1 MDLNNIKVSDIKEK
15 LQAIDKKTL
24 IKFGI
29 GFGGVI
35 IFLIIY
41 YAVLSPIVEE
51 KKALLDDKVLKENE
65 IIQFQNEIITNK
77 KKLKELEPKY
87 KEQSTLFHSKAEVEG
102 LYQSL
107 SKYAGVNGLIISK
120 IEKKKPKPVL
130 KSGAAEQAAELL
142 NINDVSYFKIPVEYE
157 IKGNFL
163 GYIKFKRAI
172 AKSKKMLNFD
182 KESISIVQNDTT
194 GAIIATGELTIVGI
208 PDEFFKNFLILLFVF
223 SFSLASADNHD
234 KNVEL
239 LKKVKEVTESLESN
253 IIEDEDVPLNDPFA
267 GNEGSNNTNVD
278 LATGEERDEMS
289 LYNFKL
295 SGIISGKD
303 NSYISLANSS
313 GEILTLTLGQ
323 YLGKIKLIDLRLTE
337 AIFKKED
344 ETYMVIDFNQQIRE
358 TDEY

>member
-1 MDLNNIKVSDIKEK
+1 MN
-15 LQAIDKKTL
+15 
-24 IKFGI
+24 
-29 GFGGVI
+29 
-35 IFLIIY
+35 
-41 YAVLSPIVEE
+41 
-51 KKALLDDKVLKENE
+51 
-65 IIQFQNEIITNK
+65 
-77 KKLKELEPKY
+77 
-87 KEQSTLFHSKAEVEG
+87 
-102 LYQSL
+102 
-107 SKYAGVNGLIISK
+107 
-120 IEKKKPKPVL
+120 
-130 KSGAAEQAAELL
+130 
-142 NINDVSYFKIPVEYE
+142 
-157 IKGNFL
+157 
-163 GYIKFKRAI
+163 
-172 AKSKKMLNFD
+172 
-182 KESISIVQNDTT
+182 
-194 GAIIATGELTIVGI
+194 
-208 PDEFFKNFLILLFVF
+208 FFKNFLILLFVF
-223 SFSLASADNHD
+223 SFNLASADNHD

-239 LKKVKEVTESLESN
+239 LKKVKEVTENLESN